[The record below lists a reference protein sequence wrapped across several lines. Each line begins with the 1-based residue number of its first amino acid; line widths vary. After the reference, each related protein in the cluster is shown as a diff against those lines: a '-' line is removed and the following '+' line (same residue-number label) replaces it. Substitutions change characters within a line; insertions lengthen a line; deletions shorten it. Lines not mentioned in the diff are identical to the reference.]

1 MSPKEKSIWMLSV
14 YNSQY
19 EDYKMQAIR
28 TDLTEAQKE
37 VLREK
42 KDILTRVYPMIS
54 IYTGYAGTG
63 IIPEKELEMTIISNL
78 ETLLS
83 ML

>member
-1 MSPKEKSIWMLSV
+1 MTPKEKSIWMLSV

-19 EDYKMQAIR
+19 EDYKVQAIR

-37 VLREK
+37 ILRK
-42 KDILTRVYPMIS
+42 KKEILTKVYPMIS
-54 IYTGYAGTG
+54 IYTGYASNGV
-63 IIPEKELEMTIISNL
+63 IPEKELETTIVSNL

-83 ML
+83 MI

>member
-1 MSPKEKSIWMLSV
+1 MSPKEKSVWMLSV

-19 EDYKMQAIR
+19 EDYKVQAIR

-42 KDILTRVYPMIS
+42 KAILTRVYPMIS
-54 IYTGYAGTG
+54 VYTGYASNEV
-63 IIPEKELEMTIISNL
+63 IPEKDLEMTIVSNL

>member
-1 MSPKEKSIWMLSV
+1 MSPKEKSVWMLSV

-19 EDYKMQAIR
+19 EDYKIQALR

-54 IYTGYAGTG
+54 IYTGYASSG
-63 IIPEKELEMTIISNL
+63 IIPEKDLETAIVTNL

>member
-1 MSPKEKSIWMLSV
+1 MLSV

-19 EDYKMQAIR
+19 EDYKVQAIR

-42 KDILTRVYPMIS
+42 KAILTRVYPMINV
-54 IYTGYAGTG
+54 YVGYADNGV
-63 IIPEKELEMTIISNL
+63 IPEKDLETSIVSNL

-83 ML
+83 LL